1 MLGTGK
7 WILSAIVDSKNK
19 DLAFFIGPDAQK
31 SINAKL
37 QAIAVPRDMEREPR
51 SLEYIKRWKGTRNK
65 VLRIHFARTSTYQKG
80 LISHLTLRCTR
91 GVGGEKWF
99 PLRFFSVFISS

>member
-1 MLGTGK
+1 MDKFLVFLSHTRIIICTLNHTLTYLFFYIYSKSTGK

-37 QAIAVPRDMEREPR
+37 QAIAVPHDMERKPR
-51 SLEYIKRWKGTRNK
+51 SLEYIKRWKGTRN
-65 VLRIHFARTSTYQKG
+65 
-80 LISHLTLRCTR
+80 
-91 GVGGEKWF
+91 
-99 PLRFFSVFISS
+99 